1 MKTSL
6 RTQIILPRELR
17 YEIEEQRKLTGESL
31 AEYLR
36 IAVRTRLER
45 ERKKSNELKKLAAE
59 IGNLAK
65 TNKRSEKEVDRWLRE
80 IREDRRREDEHWLK
94 RWDEALSE
102 VSGNR
107 KK

>member
-17 YEIEEQRKLTGESL
+17 LEIEEQRKLTGESL

-45 ERKKSNELKKLAAE
+45 ERKKKTDLRKLADDV
-59 IGNLAK
+59 IGSIK
-65 TNKRSEKEVDRWLRE
+65 PGSGGWGGVDADKWIRQTRRE
-80 IREDRRREDEHWLK
+80 EDEHWLK
-94 RWDEALSE
+94 RLND
-102 VSGNR
+102 N
-107 KK
+107 K